1 MFNVLPKIRKHLR
14 TYVNNKKVSLARMY
28 RLKFQ
33 TPEKRPSYARVG
45 SKRRRILIPILHP

>member
-1 MFNVLPKIRKHLR
+1 MFNVLPKIRKHLC

-33 TPEKRPSYARVG
+33 TPESDPLTHESGRNADG
-45 SKRRRILIPILHP
+45 F